1 MRCGKDD
8 QAVLINELA
17 SAAGG
22 AERELCKHKLLGL
35 LLRLGYSPQ

>member
-1 MRCGKDD
+1 VAKHD

-22 AERELCKHKLLGL
+22 AERELCKHVAGL
-35 LLRLGYSPQ
+35 LLHLGYSPQ